1 VSGNI
6 VRTQAPTGDWQL
18 TTLGEVCVLQRRR
31 VDPDQM
37 HPASLLEHWS
47 IPALDE
53 FGGPAEEPAGSIG
66 SHKFLLAEDCVL
78 LSLLNPRIPRH
89 AIAAGGENVIC
100 STEFAAMVPG
110 AQLSLSFLNC
120 LVSASGFVGRFV
132 NLAQGTTKSRER
144 VRPAEF
150 LALQMTLP
158 PLAEQRRIVDVV
170 GAVDDCVEALDA
182 QLAATRTL
190 RGGVLAEL
198 LSSPG
203 DDWRTATLQNLTEFT
218 IGGVWGSEPGGSE
231 VDVPVYRQTEF
242 DDFGRLAQPA
252 GAVRS
257 VPKRQLERRTLRP
270 GDVLIQK
277 VGGTPRLAG
286 RVVRVPELPELSTFS
301 NFINVLRPYQ
311 EKILPDYYFLLL
323 HHLNKLRVPFAFQR
337 GSTFKNL
344 DLKSY
349 LQTEVQVP
357 PMAEQRRI
365 VEVVGAM
372 DAQVAALEIQAAVT
386 RTLRAGVLSELLS
399 GKRLLD
405 ESYDQAA
412 GL

>member
-198 LSSPG
+198 LGSPG
-203 DDWRTATLQNLTEFT
+203 PDWQLTTLGEVMHHKPGRYLKKTDYVSGGPFMVYGSNSLMGSHVDFLYQGPLVVMAG
-218 IGGVWGSEPGGSE
+218 IGA
-231 VDVPVYRQTEF
+231 Y
-242 DDFGRLAQPA
+242 A
-252 GAVRS
+252 GAVR
-257 VPKRQLERRTLRP
+257 
-270 GDVLIQK
+270 
-277 VGGTPRLAG
+277 
-286 RVVRVPELPELSTFS
+286 LSREPCWV
-301 NFINVLRPYQ
+301 NN
-311 EKILPDYYFLLL
+311 
-323 HHLNKLRVPFAFQR
+323 NAFAIF
-337 GSTFKNL
+337 GKAHVDTAWLFMWLDCML
-344 DLKSY
+344 DLDLVRRATAQPYIDKTV
-349 LQTEVQVP
+349 LVDHPIAVP
-357 PMAEQRRI
+357 PLAEQRRI
-365 VEVVGAM
+365 VEVVGAI
-372 DAQVAALEIQAAVT
+372 DEQVAALETQAEAT
-386 RTLRAGVLSELLS
+386 RTVRAGVLAELLS
-399 GKRLLD
+399 GQRLLD
-405 ESYDQAA
+405 ESYDRAV
-412 GL
+412 GT